1 MDEAVSTLSQHGK
14 TFRFAGYFLSE
25 NTLFAAARLYQFC
38 RYVDDIADE
47 SEISLVAKQQL
58 TQIQQDLIDGKSSDN
73 KVMDF
78 IILTKEYKIKKTAS
92 LTLIEGVMSD
102 LSPVLIKHEDD
113 LIRYAYQVAGVVGE
127 MMCPLLRADLRG
139 ESFAI
144 DLGIAMQLTNI
155 ARDVLDDAYLGR
167 RYLPESWCPLT
178 PKEIINAD
186 HSQRKLVQMAIKQV
200 LALAE
205 IYYQS
210 ARSGYAFLPKKNSRA
225 IAVAGEVYR
234 QIGVKLNHYD
244 CAFWLGRC
252 VIPIHKKIL
261 ITIKT
266 LVNLLLHKPTQ
277 KPHQAKL
284 HAAFSGLI
292 KDKACIP

>member
-1 MDEAVSTLSQHGK
+1 MNEAVSILSQHGK
-14 TFRFAGYFLSE
+14 TFRFAGYLLSE
-25 NTLFAAARLYQFC
+25 NTLLAAARLYQFC
-38 RYVDDIADE
+38 RYADDIADE
-47 SEISLVAKQQL
+47 SEVSLVAKKQL
-58 TQIQQDLIDGKSSDN
+58 TQIQQDLIDDKSTDN

-78 IILTKEYKIKKTAS
+78 IVLAKEYKIKKTAP

-102 LSPVLIKHEDD
+102 LSPVLIKHEND

-127 MMCPLLRADLRG
+127 MMCPLLQADLRG

-167 RYLPESWCPLT
+167 RYLPASWCPLT

-186 HSQRKLVQMAIKQV
+186 NSQRKLVQTAIKQV

-205 IYYQS
+205 VYYQS
-210 ARSGYAFLPKKNSRA
+210 ARSGYAYLPRKNSRA

-252 VIPIHKKIL
+252 VIPTHKKIL
-261 ITIKT
+261 VAIITLIK
-266 LVNLLLHKPTQ
+266 LLLHKPTQ
-277 KPHQAKL
+277 KPHQPKL
-284 HAAFSGLI
+284 HVAFSGLI
-292 KDKACIP
+292 NDKACMP

>member
-1 MDEAVSTLSQHGK
+1 MNEAVSILSQHGK
-14 TFRFAGYFLSE
+14 TFRFAGYLLPE
-25 NTLFAAARLYQFC
+25 NTLLAAARLYQFC
-38 RYVDDIADE
+38 RYADDIADE
-47 SEISLVAKQQL
+47 SEVSLVAKKQL
-58 TQIQQDLIDGKSSDN
+58 TQIQQDLIDDKSTDN

-78 IILTKEYKIKKTAS
+78 IVLAKEYKIKKTAS

-102 LSPVLIKHEDD
+102 LSPVLIKHEND

-127 MMCPLLRADLRG
+127 MMCPLLQADLRG

-167 RYLPESWCPLT
+167 RYLPASWCPLT
-178 PKEIINAD
+178 PKEIINANN
-186 HSQRKLVQMAIKQV
+186 SQRKLVQTAIKQV

-205 IYYQS
+205 VYYQS
-210 ARSGYAFLPKKNSRA
+210 ARSGYAYLPRKNSRA

-252 VIPIHKKIL
+252 VIPTHKKIL
-261 ITIKT
+261 VAIITLIK
-266 LVNLLLHKPTQ
+266 LLLHKPTQ
-277 KPHQAKL
+277 KPHQPKL
-284 HAAFSGLI
+284 HVAFSGL
-292 KDKACIP
+292 KNDKA

>member
-1 MDEAVSTLSQHGK
+1 MNEAVSILSQHGK
-14 TFRFAGYFLSE
+14 TFRFAGYLLPE
-25 NTLFAAARLYQFC
+25 NTLLAAARLYQFC
-38 RYVDDIADE
+38 RYADDIADE
-47 SEISLVAKQQL
+47 SEVSLEAKKQL
-58 TQIQQDLIDGKSSDN
+58 TQIQQDLIDDKSTDN

-78 IILTKEYKIKKTAS
+78 IVLAKEYKIKKTAS

-102 LSPVLIKHEDD
+102 LSPVLIKHEND

-127 MMCPLLRADLRG
+127 MMCPLLQADLRG

-167 RYLPESWCPLT
+167 RYLPASWCPLT

-186 HSQRKLVQMAIKQV
+186 NSQRKLVQTAIKQV

-205 IYYQS
+205 VYYQS
-210 ARSGYAFLPKKNSRA
+210 ARSGYAYLPRKNSRA

-252 VIPIHKKIL
+252 VIPTHKKIL
-261 ITIKT
+261 VAIITLIK
-266 LVNLLLHKPTQ
+266 LLLHKPTQ
-277 KPHQAKL
+277 KPHQPKL
-284 HAAFSGLI
+284 HVAFSGLI
-292 KDKACIP
+292 NDKACMP